1 MPTETPR
8 RFEGKVVFIT
18 GAARG
23 QGRAEAVRF
32 AAEGADII
40 ALDICADLPTTAYP
54 GSSPA
59 DLAET
64 ARLVEQYDRRI
75 VTSITDVRDYDGVR
89 AAVERGVA
97 ELGRLD
103 VVVANAGMTTAARA
117 WEIPLENWD
126 ATIGICLTGA
136 YYTARAAI
144 PILIDQGAGGAIVFT
159 SSVAGL
165 VGLPLLADYV
175 AAKHGV
181 TGLAKT
187 LANEL
192 AKYRIRVNSVH
203 PHGVNTDLK
212 PGLRERLD
220 GDPELGPLFQASLP
234 DPVSE
239 PEDIAA
245 AVVWLASDEARHI
258 TGIQLPVDL
267 GRTNRLR
274 NHRSL
279 FGATSP
285 RRDQRREGEIELAGA
300 DGRDV
305 RVDLGFIGQP
315 GGDQL
320 GPDLP
325 HRRDLEPVADRPAN
339 RETARRGDVDQA
351 GLAQRPRQGPA
362 VAQIGAAACHQ
373 LPEGAPQPVGPP
385 LRRAAFVEAH
395 QRLQLGVRIL
405 DQKPAAR
412 PQRRRHRCQR
422 SSAVGHVDEDEPGV
436 HQVKRPRRRIRGD
449 VVPAHLV
456 GPIRVQPRWID
467 VRRQYVPGRS
477 DGRGERLGDA
487 AASGPH
493 LPAAPSR
500 PHPQAVEVP
509 ARHAVEQLGQRDE
522 PLARLGLR
530 VVEEVAVIRSR
541 VHGYILTPHRAA
553 GTAT

>member
-64 ARLVEQYDRRI
+64 ARLVEKYDRRI

-103 VVVANAGMTTAARA
+103 VVVANAGMTTSGRA
-117 WEIPLENWD
+117 WEIPLEHWD
-126 ATIGICLTGA
+126 ATIAINLTGA

-144 PILIDQGAGGAIVFT
+144 PILIEQGAGGAIVFT

-212 PGLRERLD
+212 PGLREHLD
-220 GDPELGPLFQASLP
+220 GDPELGPLFQGSLP

-245 AVVWLASDEARHI
+245 AVAWLASDEARHV

-267 GRTNRLR
+267 GRTNR
-274 NHRSL
+274 
-279 FGATSP
+279 
-285 RRDQRREGEIELAGA
+285 
-300 DGRDV
+300 
-305 RVDLGFIGQP
+305 
-315 GGDQL
+315 
-320 GPDLP
+320 
-325 HRRDLEPVADRPAN
+325 
-339 RETARRGDVDQA
+339 
-351 GLAQRPRQGPA
+351 
-362 VAQIGAAACHQ
+362 
-373 LPEGAPQPVGPP
+373 
-385 LRRAAFVEAH
+385 
-395 QRLQLGVRIL
+395 
-405 DQKPAAR
+405 
-412 PQRRRHRCQR
+412 
-422 SSAVGHVDEDEPGV
+422 
-436 HQVKRPRRRIRGD
+436 
-449 VVPAHLV
+449 
-456 GPIRVQPRWID
+456 
-467 VRRQYVPGRS
+467 
-477 DGRGERLGDA
+477 
-487 AASGPH
+487 
-493 LPAAPSR
+493 
-500 PHPQAVEVP
+500 
-509 ARHAVEQLGQRDE
+509 
-522 PLARLGLR
+522 
-530 VVEEVAVIRSR
+530 
-541 VHGYILTPHRAA
+541 
-553 GTAT
+553 